1 MDSSLSCRILLY
13 FISYAILY
21 CIFCCVLLANKGV
34 HYVTLE
40 TDARSTRRLL
50 CVHFR
55 QLAID
60 RRLSMVVATLI
71 ARINVLFRATG
82 RRHQL
87 PVVHRCKKR
96 SRKKYKVRKRKKR
109 GKNKKKF

>member
-1 MDSSLSCRILLY
+1 
-13 FISYAILY
+13 
-21 CIFCCVLLANKGV
+21 
-34 HYVTLE
+34 
-40 TDARSTRRLL
+40 
-50 CVHFR
+50 
-55 QLAID
+55 
-60 RRLSMVVATLI
+60 MVVATLI

-109 GKNKKKF
+109 GKNKKKFWKGDKNVSLNLFYFSPKNAEIAVGL